1 MSIAIS
7 VLMVVIIVV
16 ILIIIQYQ
24 IEGEKNMP
32 YQLSKIT
39 IISTAEG
46 EQNTENP
53 EESSKLSVNQNND
66 VYFFI
71 DKNTDKDELLDS
83 VTIDNINVTKQPA
96 KGVVKVFMPNSLEG
110 RTFTYDA
117 SYLVENGLEYKGG
130 KTSNPKTLEI
140 CNQGGS
146 AVIRFANTNVGNFVS
161 NDDTEVQHN
170 GTLLTKIGTTE
181 EETKFQVNF
190 DFIIQANKIK
200 YKTNITLSLPCEKLL
215 TEGTSNKEITDM
227 SGIVFKRIK

>member
-53 EESSKLSVNQNND
+53 EESSKWNLSVNQNND

-71 DKNTDKDELLDS
+71 DKNK
-83 VTIDNINVTKQPA
+83 VTKQPT

-146 AVIRFANTNVGNFVS
+146 AVIRFANTNVGSFVS

-200 YKTNITLSLPCEKLL
+200 YKTNTYFHQ
-215 TEGTSNKEITDM
+215 NQ
-227 SGIVFKRIK
+227 

>member
-1 MSIAIS
+1 MDALELLDELEDI
-7 VLMVVIIVV
+7 
-16 ILIIIQYQ
+16 
-24 IEGEKNMP
+24 
-32 YQLSKIT
+32 
-39 IISTAEG
+39 
-46 EQNTENP
+46 
-53 EESSKLSVNQNND
+53 
-66 VYFFI
+66 I
-71 DKNTDKDELLDS
+71 DKGASVPFSGRCILDKDELLDS

-117 SYLVENGLEYKGG
+117 SYLVENGLAYKGG

-146 AVIRFANTNVGNFVS
+146 AVIRFANTNVGSFVS

-200 YKTNITLSLPCEKLL
+200 YKTIENTGLF
-215 TEGTSNKEITDM
+215 KERAAH
-227 SGIVFKRIK
+227 SCLF